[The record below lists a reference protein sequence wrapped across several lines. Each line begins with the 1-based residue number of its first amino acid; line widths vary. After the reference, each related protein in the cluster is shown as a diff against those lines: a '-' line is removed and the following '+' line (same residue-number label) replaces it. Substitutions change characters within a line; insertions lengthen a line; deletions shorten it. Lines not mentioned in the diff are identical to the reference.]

1 MLKSDSPGKRFT
13 WLPVT
18 TLASGM
24 ELRIPVHIVTGSQ
37 PGPTLGIT
45 AGIHGDEYLPL
56 AVVREVVQQ
65 LDPGQLKGTVIALP
79 VVNPLAIETQTRH
92 TTTDML
98 NLNRVFPGDPH
109 GWLTEQLAAVVC
121 EQFLPEIE
129 YLIDLHAG
137 GAQPIVDYVYIQN
150 DEGMSRAFGFPAL
163 YRPAHPY
170 TGTLTGVAQDHN
182 VACVVVEMGGGMLEN
197 DLYLARG
204 VRGIYNVLKYLNM
217 LPGTP
222 EVPEQQT
229 VVTEMSVIR
238 PHKGGLLYPGVKF
251 EDIGTVVPRDTLL
264 GTVVSPYTFDVL
276 EEIRAPYAQNL
287 MILLRPAI
295 TKVHP
300 GDYAYMVADA
310 ASA

>member
-56 AVVREVVQQ
+56 AAVREVVQQ

>member
-56 AVVREVVQQ
+56 AAVREVVQQ

-182 VACVVVEMGGGMLEN
+182 IACVVVEMGGGMLEN